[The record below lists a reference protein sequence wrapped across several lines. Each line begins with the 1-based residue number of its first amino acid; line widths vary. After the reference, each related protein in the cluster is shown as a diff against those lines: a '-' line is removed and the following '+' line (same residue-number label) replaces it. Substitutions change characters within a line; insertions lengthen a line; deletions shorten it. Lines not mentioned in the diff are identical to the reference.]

1 MNLSPRPRSFAR
13 FAQVAVASV
22 VVLAGL
28 VSAGC
33 TDNKIGRRCDLDTE
47 DAGTSGTTS
56 AATINSQAVECPS
69 RICLQPAK
77 ESSVATAGGLC
88 TASCS
93 SDDDCS
99 DGQTSTSADQCHT
112 GFACLVATTV
122 GDFCCQRLCVC
133 RDFVDQSNP
142 SWQKTPP
149 VCEPGQSTCKNVH

>member
-1 MNLSPRPRSFAR
+1 MTLTSRPRSFVR
-13 FAQVAVASV
+13 FAQVAAVAVLASV
-22 VVLAGL
+22 VLT
-28 VSAGC
+28 GC
-33 TDNKIGRRCDLDTE
+33 PDNKIGRKCDLDTD
-47 DAGTSGTTS
+47 DAGTTGTTS

-77 ESSVATAGGLC
+77 ESGGATAGGLC

-99 DGQTSTSADQCHT
+99 DGQTSTSPDQCHT

-133 RDFVDQSNP
+133 RDFVDTSLPN
-142 SWQKTPP
+142 WQKTPP
-149 VCEPGQSTCKNVH
+149 VCEPGHSTCKNVH